1 VVLVVVALVV
11 GGGIGTALIVAP
23 TLSAVNAR
31 AGHAGLDASS
41 GQSSSGALLYDHHD
55 LLGNWNTDVVV
66 RAFEKTSETG
76 DGVTCLCAFT
86 KFGTRYSGS
95 DVIAVSSQP
104 VEGAGDDSRRGLEGR
119 FEVSADGDGFDP
131 MSLNSIAVRDLYT
144 GRTYSVVF
152 TRSACRIC
160 PLDD

>member
-1 VVLVVVALVV
+1 MGEVKHSRELPGQDDETPVESS
-11 GGGIGTALIVAP
+11 GGGGCFGP
-23 TLSAVNAR
+23 
-31 AGHAGLDASS
+31 SS
-41 GQSSSGALLYDHHD
+41 WPSSEWCLLLLPLLSGAESA
-55 LLGNWNTDVVV
+55 
-66 RAFEKTSETG
+66 RP
-76 DGVTCLCAFT
+76 
-86 KFGTRYSGS
+86 
-95 DVIAVSSQP
+95 SSWP
-104 VEGAGDDSRRGLEGR
+104 HLEGAGDDSRRGLEGR